1 MVIPQQII
9 ANKAKAKLK
18 QETQWSMMA
27 AAIIST
33 FIELDV
39 I

>member
-33 FIELDV
+33 FIEFDV

>member
-18 QETQWSMMA
+18 QETQWSMMV
-27 AAIIST
+27 AAIIFT